1 MENNLKFRIACET
14 KIPERDFN
22 FIVIPKASD
31 KVYGYLSNDSKYGFT
46 EKDGNTYI
54 YWPTVTHYIE
64 AKKFEGTQYEHI
76 IRKARTVTQVKVLSR
91 EREIRITTRD
101 ISNYDSI
108 NTYKVYG
115 NKNVR
120 VQTKPSWESDLDYHL
135 RIAIRAKFKQNTSIY
150 NALVST
156 IPLIIDGGG
165 SKNNNINDV
174 TANILMEI
182 RGSV

>member
-1 MENNLKFRIACET
+1 MEDNH
-14 KIPERDFN
+14 N

-64 AKKFEGTQYEHI
+64 AKKFEGTQYEHT
-76 IRKARTVTQVKVLSR
+76 IRKACTVAQVRVLSR

-101 ISNYDSI
+101 ISNCDSI
-108 NTYKVYG
+108 DKCKVYG
-115 NKNVR
+115 NKDVR
-120 VQTKPSWESDLDYHL
+120 VQAKSTWESELDYHL
-135 RIAIRAKFKQNTSIY
+135 RIAVSAKFKQNISIR
-150 NALVST
+150 NALINSV
-156 IPLIIDGGG
+156 PLIIEGG
-165 SKNNNINDV
+165 STKINDI

-182 RGSV
+182 RESAT